1 MLKTGDIIY
10 KVTLEGYDIPCVV
23 VKKYKVGQHLS
34 KIDGTESG
42 GYLLKRAVRAD
53 QYLYLGDYIEDCEQ
67 TFVNLGLLPYS
78 DEYIY
83 VFDKKDIPEARKQ
96 ILKNKIARL
105 QSELNY
111 FKRRLNNEDIE
122 KAINVAYLDDDCEV
136 LEQRLHEITN
146 IKVEEK

>member
-53 QYLYLGDYIEDCEQ
+53 QYL
-67 TFVNLGLLPYS
+67 
-78 DEYIY
+78 
-83 VFDKKDIPEARKQ
+83 
-96 ILKNKIARL
+96 LKNAGFFVAVKVRDDAT
-105 QSELNY
+105 
-111 FKRRLNNEDIE
+111 NEDIE

>member
-42 GYLLKRAVRAD
+42 GYLLKRAVR
-53 QYLYLGDYIEDCEQ
+53 
-67 TFVNLGLLPYS
+67 
-78 DEYIY
+78 
-83 VFDKKDIPEARKQ
+83 
-96 ILKNKIARL
+96 
-105 QSELNY
+105 
-111 FKRRLNNEDIE
+111 EDIE

>member
-53 QYLYLGDYIEDCEQ
+53 QYLYLGDYIEDCE
-67 TFVNLGLLPYS
+67 
-78 DEYIY
+78 
-83 VFDKKDIPEARKQ
+83 
-96 ILKNKIARL
+96 
-105 QSELNY
+105 
-111 FKRRLNNEDIE
+111 
-122 KAINVAYLDDDCEV
+122 V

>member
-42 GYLLKRAVRAD
+42 GY
-53 QYLYLGDYIEDCEQ
+53 
-67 TFVNLGLLPYS
+67 
-78 DEYIY
+78 IY

-111 FKRRLNNEDIE
+111 FKRRLNEENNNDE
-122 KAINVAYLDDDCEV
+122 KV
-136 LEQRLHEITN
+136 
-146 IKVEEK
+146 